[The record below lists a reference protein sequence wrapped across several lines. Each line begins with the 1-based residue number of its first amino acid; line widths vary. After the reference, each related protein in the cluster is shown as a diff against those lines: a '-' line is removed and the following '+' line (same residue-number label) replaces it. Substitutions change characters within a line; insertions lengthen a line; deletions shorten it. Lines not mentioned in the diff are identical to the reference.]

1 MFGNME
7 NEHIAYIGLRQSWGG
22 ESPFGLSRT
31 DRRQHLYLIG
41 KTGSG
46 KTTLLRNLILQ
57 DIEAGEGVGLIDPHG
72 DLAEELLDFIP
83 PRRTDDVVYFNPA
96 DIEYPVAL
104 NLLRRTSPEKRHLVA
119 AGLVASLKSIWRD
132 SWGPRLEYILYAT
145 CAALMECENVSLLGV
160 QRMLSDPR
168 YRAWVVRQ
176 VRDPAVKTFWET
188 EFARYDPRF
197 LQEAIAPIQNKVGQ
211 LLMAPPIRN
220 IIGQVKSKIDPRF
233 LIDDGRILIA
243 NLSKGRLGEER
254 ASLLGA
260 LLVTQLQLAAMER
273 AEVPESARRDFFLH
287 IDEFH
292 NFTTDSLAGIL
303 SEARKYRL
311 CLTLAHQYS
320 DQLRDEVR
328 EAVFGNVGSLVV
340 FRVGEADGARLS
352 RELGGAYT
360 AQQLADLAN
369 RQVCA
374 KLLADGD
381 FPEPFLGHTLPPI
394 ARRYGGRD
402 VIVRRSRE
410 RFATPRGIVEE
421 KIQRWLRAS

>member
-7 NEHIAYIGLRQSWGG
+7 NEHFAYIGLRNSWGG
-22 ESPFGLSRT
+22 ELPFGLSRT

-41 KTGSG
+41 KTGAG

-104 NLLRRTSPEKRHLVA
+104 NLLRRASPEKRHLVA

-132 SWGPRLEYILYAT
+132 SWGPRLEYILYAA

-160 QRMLSDPR
+160 QRMLSDVR

-176 VRDPAVKTFWET
+176 VRDPALKAFWET

-273 AEVPESARRDFFLH
+273 AEMPEHTRRDFFLH

-340 FRVGEADGARLS
+340 FRVGEVDGARLS
-352 RELGGAYT
+352 RELGG
-360 AQQLADLAN
+360 
-369 RQVCA
+369 
-374 KLLADGD
+374 
-381 FPEPFLGHTLPPI
+381 
-394 ARRYGGRD
+394 
-402 VIVRRSRE
+402 
-410 RFATPRGIVEE
+410 
-421 KIQRWLRAS
+421 